1 MKENKNSIILAL
13 VLVVIV
19 ALGFGGYK
27 YFTGTQKVEGN
38 KNITVTVINDA
49 KSYNKVHKH
58 NTDKE
63 TLGDALVEMNIVG
76 TESSDY
82 GRFLVKVDDITA
94 DQAQE
99 EWWQIQV
106 NGQDAQTGMDSV
118 AIKDGDEIKLILNK
132 GFN

>member
-13 VLVVIV
+13 ILVVIV

-27 YFTGTQKVEGN
+27 YFARTEKVEGS
-38 KNITVTVINDA
+38 KDITVTVVNEA
-49 KSYNKVHKH
+49 KDYNKVHKH
-58 NTDKE
+58 STDKE